1 MKNVL
6 ITGGTGFIGS
16 NLAAVLL
23 DAGSKVTILRRPSSS
38 LANIAHLRVDHAIG
52 DVRDKASL
60 KRAMEGCD
68 TVFHTAAIVSF
79 WKPNHKTQY
88 DVNVLGTRNVVEACL
103 ESGIKRLV
111 HTSSIAAVG
120 YPTNGGYSDENA
132 PFNWQSVGSG
142 YKNSKHLAELEIAA
156 GVAHGLNAVIV
167 NPGVVIGP
175 GDVHFNGGK
184 IIRSVKKHLA
194 LIYIEGGMN
203 IVYVGDVV
211 RGHLAAALKGR
222 AGERYILGGENLT
235 HKQAFQMTAEAVG
248 GIVPRVRMPLV
259 LLRLIAR
266 VFDTGGMLLN
276 REPMVTSELFSGAGK
291 YNWYSSAKAER
302 ELGYTITPFR
312 EAVAKTYRWY
322 VEQGLL

>member
-23 DAGSKVTILRRPSSS
+23 DAGYNVRILRRSSS
-38 LANIAHLRVDHAIG
+38 NLFNVARLGVEHAIG

-60 KRAMEGCD
+60 KKAMMGCD

-79 WKPNHKTQY
+79 WKPMHDAQY
-88 DVNVLGTRNVVEACL
+88 DVNVLGTRNVVEAAL
-103 ESGIKRLV
+103 ETGIGRLV

-120 YPTNGGYSDENA
+120 YPTDGGYSDEA
-132 PFNWQSVGSG
+132 ALFNWQSVGSG
-142 YKNSKHLAELEIAA
+142 YKNSKHLAELEIGT
-156 GVAHGLNAVIV
+156 GVARGLDAVIV

-175 GDVHFNGGK
+175 GDVHFSGGK

-194 LIYIEGGMN
+194 LFYIQGGMN
-203 IVYVGDVV
+203 IVYVSDVV
-211 RGHLAAALKGR
+211 RGHIAAALKGQP
-222 AGERYILGGENLT
+222 GERYILGGENLT
-235 HKQAFQMTAEAVG
+235 HKEAFRLTAEVVG
-248 GIVPRVRMPLV
+248 GIVPRVRMPLAI
-259 LLRLIAR
+259 LKFIAR
-266 VFDTGGMLLN
+266 FFDAAGMLLN

-291 YNWYSSAKAER
+291 YNWYSSAKAQR

-312 EAVAKTYRWY
+312 EAVAKTYDWY
-322 VEQGLL
+322 MKEGLL

>member
-16 NLAAVLL
+16 NLAAILL
-23 DAGSKVTILRRPSSS
+23 DAGYNVRIFHRSSSS
-38 LANIAHLRVDHAIG
+38 LVNVTNLRVEHAVG

-60 KRAMEGCD
+60 KKAMEGCD

-103 ESGIKRLV
+103 ESGVGRLV

-120 YPTNGGYSDENA
+120 YPTDGGYSDETA
-132 PFNWQSVGSG
+132 SFNWQSVGSG
-142 YKNSKHLAELEIAA
+142 YKNSKHLAEQEVYA
-156 GVAHGLNAVIV
+156 GIRQGLNAVIV

-184 IIRSVKKHLA
+184 IIRSIKKHLA
-194 LIYIEGGMN
+194 LFYIQGGMN
-203 IVYVGDVV
+203 IVYVGDIV

-222 AGERYILGGENLT
+222 TGERYILGGENLT
-235 HKQAFQMTAEAVG
+235 HKQAFQLTAVTIG
-248 GIVPRVRMPLV
+248 GIVPRVRMPLII
-259 LLRLIAR
+259 LRFIAR
-266 VFDTGGMLLN
+266 FFDAAGMLLKQ
-276 REPMVTSELFSGAGK
+276 EPMVTSELFSGAGK

-302 ELGYTITPFR
+302 ELGYSITPFR
-312 EAVAKTYRWY
+312 EAVAKTYKWY